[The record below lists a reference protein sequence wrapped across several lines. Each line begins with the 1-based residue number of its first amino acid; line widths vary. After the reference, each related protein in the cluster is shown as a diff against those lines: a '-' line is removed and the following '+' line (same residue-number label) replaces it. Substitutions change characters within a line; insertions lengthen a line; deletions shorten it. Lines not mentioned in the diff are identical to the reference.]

1 MRPATLVVILGALV
15 VAFPA
20 AGARTATFKGAVLA
34 KESRRQAIVI
44 ASPNGVVRT
53 VRVSALRQHVG
64 ARVNVQARR
73 LHDGTFRSTR
83 ISIKGRASKALIRRA
98 VVVRAF
104 RGRLLVSAGGSV
116 FSMRSKARR
125 TVSVVGGSSLRP
137 GTVINAT
144 VGITSSGQLQ
154 QRHLV
159 SVGLTST
166 VELEGTVTSVGTSS
180 FMLTFEEGGTP
191 VMVSTGTP
199 PPPGIVLGAE
209 VELVASV
216 GASGVYTLVS
226 IDELKPPKTTGP
238 MGSPGATGQ
247 TDDEGDDD
255 CMATGLIGQTDEG
268 EAEEEGDDDD
278 DCAPTGAAGP
288 TGEADDDEGEHG
300 DHADSDGDD

>member
-20 AGARTATFKGAVLA
+20 AGARTATFKGAVIA

-166 VELEGTVTSVGTSS
+166 VEL
-180 FMLTFEEGGTP
+180 
-191 VMVSTGTP
+191 
-199 PPPGIVLGAE
+199 
-209 VELVASV
+209 VASV